1 MKWLFLIFIAL
12 AVVTGNAI
20 VFEQISLS
28 RTIGGFAFNLGILAL
43 LLFWWASYFS
53 SAQAKARR
61 LVIGHATLMLALG
74 IGIALS
80 GTTMALTNSCES
92 WIFGSRPTGFLR
104 QLTTHIQS
112 LGYCRELGLGVVLFG
127 LFMAYP
133 SGRLFVGITGRSS

>member
-74 IGIALS
+74 I
-80 GTTMALTNSCES
+80 
-92 WIFGSRPTGFLR
+92 
-104 QLTTHIQS
+104 
-112 LGYCRELGLGVVLFG
+112 
-127 LFMAYP
+127 
-133 SGRLFVGITGRSS
+133 